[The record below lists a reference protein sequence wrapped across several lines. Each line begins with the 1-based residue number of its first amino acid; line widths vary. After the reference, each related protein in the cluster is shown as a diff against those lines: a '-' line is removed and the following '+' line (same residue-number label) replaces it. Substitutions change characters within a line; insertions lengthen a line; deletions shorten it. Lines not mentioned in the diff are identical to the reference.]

1 LGLWDL
7 TGVAP
12 AAVLNGRQ
20 REPDA
25 KRAACISEV
34 SQKPMVS
41 SKGCVILAHGGIYMT
56 VKQRFSGAARVEL
69 ITKITIGEA

>member
-41 SKGCVILAHGGIYMT
+41 SKGLRH
-56 VKQRFSGAARVEL
+56 SGAWWYLYDCKKEVFWRSARG
-69 ITKITIGEA
+69 INNQY